1 MIKLF
6 AYIKIVRPIN
16 VMITYLVVL
25 VAILISQTTKLDI
38 LVYFFVPLSASL
50 IAAAGNIINDIYD
63 IETDRI
69 SHPERVLVKG
79 HLDIKSAWILNFLL
93 NTTAVF
99 ITLLLSKS
107 LLVIAV
113 LTIVLLY
120 FYSTHLQRLP
130 LIGNIT
136 VAILTGAA
144 FIFGGLAAENVY
156 DSIIPAVFAFMINLI
171 RELVK
176 DVQDI
181 EGDSKNGY
189 QTFPI
194 KYGVLSTKKLII
206 ILCTILFLMTLF
218 PFFLQVYKIEYFVIV
233 MLTVNPIIVYLVKS
247 LSSNKDN
254 ITRASLLL
262 KINMI
267 AGLLAVYFGK

>member
-1 MIKLF
+1 MKIL
-6 AYIKIVRPIN
+6 AYLKIIRPIN
-16 VMITYLVVL
+16 VLITFLVVL
-25 VAILISQTTKLDI
+25 VAILISQTGVMEISIYL
-38 LVYFFVPLSASL
+38 LVPLSASL
-50 IAAAGNIINDIYD
+50 IAAAGNVINDIYD

-69 SHPERVLVKG
+69 SHPERVLVLG
-79 HLDIKSAWILNFLL
+79 NLDIKRAWLLNFLL

-99 ITLLLSKS
+99 ITLFISKT

-120 FYSTHLQRLP
+120 FYSTHLQKLP

-144 FIFGGLAAENVY
+144 FLYGGVAVDNISSA
-156 DSIIPAVFAFMINLI
+156 IIPAVFAIMINLI

-176 DVQDI
+176 DTQDM
-181 EGDSKNGY
+181 EGDLKNGY

-194 KYGVLSTKKLII
+194 KFGVLNTHKLII
-206 ILCTILFLMTLF
+206 ALSIILILMTLY
-218 PFFLQVYKIEYFVIV
+218 PFFFHIYRIEYFIIV
-233 MLTVNPIIVYLVKS
+233 MLFVNPLIVYLIKII
-247 LSSNKDN
+247 SSNKEALPKVS
-254 ITRASLLL
+254 ILL

-267 AGLLAVYFGK
+267 AGLIAIYLGK

>member
-1 MIKLF
+1 MKIL
-6 AYIKIVRPIN
+6 AYLKIIRPIN
-16 VMITYLVVL
+16 VLITFLVVL
-25 VAILISQTTKLDI
+25 VAILISQTGVMEISIYL
-38 LVYFFVPLSASL
+38 LVPLSASL
-50 IAAAGNIINDIYD
+50 IAAAGNVINDIYD

-69 SHPERVLVKG
+69 SHPERVLVLG
-79 HLDIKSAWILNFLL
+79 NLDIKRAWLLNFLL

-99 ITLLLSKS
+99 ITLFISKT

-120 FYSTHLQRLP
+120 FYSTHLQKLP

-144 FIFGGLAAENVY
+144 FLYGGVAVDNISSA
-156 DSIIPAVFAFMINLI
+156 IIPAVFAIMINLI

-176 DVQDI
+176 DTQDM
-181 EGDSKNGY
+181 EGDLKNGY

-194 KYGVLSTKKLII
+194 KFGVLNTHKLII
-206 ILCTILFLMTLF
+206 ALSIILILMTLY
-218 PFFLQVYKIEYFVIV
+218 PFFFHIYRIEYFIIV
-233 MLTVNPIIVYLVKS
+233 MLFVNPLIVYLIKII
-247 LSSNKDN
+247 SSNKEALPKVS
-254 ITRASLLL
+254 ILL

-267 AGLLAVYFGK
+267 TGLIAIYLGK

>member
-1 MIKLF
+1 MKLL
-6 AYIKIVRPIN
+6 AYLKIIRPIN
-16 VMITYLVVL
+16 VLITFLVVL
-25 VAILISQTTKLDI
+25 VAILISQTGVMEISIYL
-38 LVYFFVPLSASL
+38 LVPLSASL
-50 IAAAGNIINDIYD
+50 IAAAGNVINDIYD

-69 SHPERVLVKG
+69 SHPERVLVLG
-79 HLDIKSAWILNFLL
+79 NLDIKRAWLLNFLL

-99 ITLLLSKS
+99 ITLFISKT

-120 FYSTHLQRLP
+120 FYSTHLQKLP

-144 FIFGGLAAENVY
+144 FLYGGVAVDNISSA
-156 DSIIPAVFAFMINLI
+156 IIPAVFAIMINLI

-176 DVQDI
+176 DTQDM
-181 EGDSKNGY
+181 EGDLKNGY

-194 KYGVLSTKKLII
+194 KFGVLNTHKLII
-206 ILCTILFLMTLF
+206 ALSIFLILMTLY
-218 PFFLQVYKIEYFVIV
+218 PFFFHIYRIEYFIIV
-233 MLTVNPIIVYLVKS
+233 MLFVNPLIVYLIKII
-247 LSSNKDN
+247 SSNKEALPKVS
-254 ITRASLLL
+254 ILL

-267 AGLLAVYFGK
+267 AGLIAIYLGK

>member
-1 MIKLF
+1 MKLL
-6 AYIKIVRPIN
+6 AYLKIIRPIN
-16 VMITYLVVL
+16 VLITFLVVL
-25 VAILISQTTKLDI
+25 VAILISQTGVMEISIYL
-38 LVYFFVPLSASL
+38 LVPLSASL
-50 IAAAGNIINDIYD
+50 IAAAGNVINDIYD

-69 SHPERVLVKG
+69 SHPERVLVLG
-79 HLDIKSAWILNFLL
+79 NLDIKRAWLLNFLL

-99 ITLLLSKS
+99 ITLFISKT

-120 FYSTHLQRLP
+120 FYSTHLQKLP

-144 FIFGGLAAENVY
+144 FLYGGVAVDNISSA
-156 DSIIPAVFAFMINLI
+156 IIPAVFAIMINLI

-176 DVQDI
+176 DTQDM
-181 EGDSKNGY
+181 EGDLKNGY

-194 KYGVLSTKKLII
+194 KFGVLNTHKLII
-206 ILCTILFLMTLF
+206 ALSIILILMTLY
-218 PFFLQVYKIEYFVIV
+218 PFFFHIYRIEYFIIV
-233 MLTVNPIIVYLVKS
+233 MLFVNPLIVYLIKII
-247 LSSNKDN
+247 SSNKEALPKVS
-254 ITRASLLL
+254 ILL

-267 AGLLAVYFGK
+267 AGLIAIYLGK

>member
-1 MIKLF
+1 MKLL
-6 AYIKIVRPIN
+6 AYLKIIRPIN
-16 VMITYLVVL
+16 VLITFLVVL
-25 VAILISQTTKLDI
+25 VAILISQTGVMEISIYL
-38 LVYFFVPLSASL
+38 LVPLSASL
-50 IAAAGNIINDIYD
+50 IAAAGNVINDIYD

-69 SHPERVLVKG
+69 SHPERVLVLG
-79 HLDIKSAWILNFLL
+79 NLDIKRAWLLNFLL

-99 ITLLLSKS
+99 ITLFISKT

-120 FYSTHLQRLP
+120 FYSTHLQKLP

-144 FIFGGLAAENVY
+144 FLYGGVAVDNISSA
-156 DSIIPAVFAFMINLI
+156 IIPAVFAIMINLI

-176 DVQDI
+176 DTQDM
-181 EGDSKNGY
+181 EGDLKNGY

-194 KYGVLSTKKLII
+194 KFGVLNTHKLII
-206 ILCTILFLMTLF
+206 ALSIILILMTLY
-218 PFFLQVYKIEYFVIV
+218 PFFFHIYRIEYFVIV
-233 MLTVNPIIVYLVKS
+233 MLFVNPLIVYLVKII
-247 LSSNKDN
+247 SSNTEALPKVS
-254 ITRASLLL
+254 ILL

-267 AGLLAVYFGK
+267 AGLIAIYLGK

>member
-1 MIKLF
+1 MKLL
-6 AYIKIVRPIN
+6 AYLKIIRPIN
-16 VMITYLVVL
+16 VLITFLVVL
-25 VAILISQTTKLDI
+25 VAILISQTGVMEISIYL
-38 LVYFFVPLSASL
+38 LVPLSASL
-50 IAAAGNIINDIYD
+50 IAAAGNVINDIYD

-69 SHPERVLVKG
+69 SHPERVLVLG
-79 HLDIKSAWILNFLL
+79 NLDIKRAWLLNFLL

-99 ITLLLSKS
+99 ITLFISKT

-120 FYSTHLQRLP
+120 FYSTHLQKLP

-144 FIFGGLAAENVY
+144 FLYGGVAVDNISSA
-156 DSIIPAVFAFMINLI
+156 IIPAVFAIMINLI

-176 DVQDI
+176 DTQDM
-181 EGDSKNGY
+181 EGDLKNGY

-194 KYGVLSTKKLII
+194 KFGVLNTHKLII
-206 ILCTILFLMTLF
+206 ALSIILILMTLY
-218 PFFLQVYKIEYFVIV
+218 PFFFHIYRIEYFIIV
-233 MLTVNPIIVYLVKS
+233 MLFVNPLIVYLVKII
-247 LSSNKDN
+247 SSNTEALPKVS
-254 ITRASLLL
+254 ILL

-267 AGLLAVYFGK
+267 AGLIAIYLGK

>member
-1 MIKLF
+1 MKLL
-6 AYIKIVRPIN
+6 AYLKIIRPIN
-16 VMITYLVVL
+16 VLITFLVVL
-25 VAILISQTTKLDI
+25 VAILISQTGVMEISIYL
-38 LVYFFVPLSASL
+38 LVPLSASL
-50 IAAAGNIINDIYD
+50 IAAAGNVINDIYD

-69 SHPERVLVKG
+69 SHPERVLVLG
-79 HLDIKSAWILNFLL
+79 NLDIKRAWLLNFLL

-99 ITLLLSKS
+99 ITLFISKT

-120 FYSTHLQRLP
+120 FYSTHLQKLP

-144 FIFGGLAAENVY
+144 FLYGGVAVDNISSA
-156 DSIIPAVFAFMINLI
+156 IIPAVFAIMINLI

-176 DVQDI
+176 DTQDM
-181 EGDSKNGY
+181 EGDLKNGY

-194 KYGVLSTKKLII
+194 KFGVLNTHKLII
-206 ILCTILFLMTLF
+206 ALSIILILMTLY
-218 PFFLQVYKIEYFVIV
+218 PFFFHIYRIEYFIIV
-233 MLTVNPIIVYLVKS
+233 MLFVNPLIVYLIKII
-247 LSSNKDN
+247 SSNKEALPKVS
-254 ITRASLLL
+254 ILL

-267 AGLLAVYFGK
+267 TGLIAIYLGK